1 MTPSQL
7 SEVLNRQSESICKF
21 LLPNGRRSGH
31 HWVAG
36 DVGGSAGQSLKIV
49 LEGDKVGVWS
59 DFHTGEVGGD
69 LIDLWRVVMGVSL
82 FEAMQQSA
90 NYAGVKQVDGYENRP
105 QRAYK
110 RPERPRNARKLN
122 PEGKVYAYLKSRG
135 LSDATLEDFQIGE
148 QDDKTILFPYKKGGQ
163 LYNTKYLSLERVD
176 GKKKC
181 WQEENPEPILFGWQA
196 LDTRYPNTRVV
207 VLTEG
212 ECFPGETEILTDEG
226 WIRLDRYQDG
236 RVAQWDH
243 GVISFVYPLARIEKE
258 YSGDLVR
265 YEQRGYLSITTP
277 NHNMIAIS
285 KSGEYYKHKAIDGSS
300 SVTDKIPR
308 CGVCDG
314 EGIELTYE
322 QIALCVAV
330 SADAAIDVR
339 KLSYAGGPPRKLP
352 VESRYARFGFKKQRK
367 VDRLRLILNEC
378 GIIASD
384 TEIAKGYRSICF
396 GLPDWVPGRILP
408 NEWIAQ
414 ATLEQR
420 EFILDELIHWD
431 GNSVPNRTMTE
442 YSSKYKENVDF
453 VQALC
458 FTSGRCSSIISRK
471 NSFGEWYKASILN
484 GKTTSSWQQLKEKRK
499 LIHHDG
505 MVYCV
510 QVPSGAILI
519 RQENKVSVSGNC
531 DAATYHQHG
540 IPALSIPNGGG
551 KGEHKQDW
559 IESDYEQLSR
569 FDTIFLSMDQD
580 DAGKEAEKEIIRRLG
595 ADRCRVV
602 ALPYKDAN
610 ECLMKGM
617 VNFNKYLLQAK
628 SLDPVELKPADYFTE
643 DVVECF
649 FPKPGTYRGMK
660 TPWESVSEAIRFN
673 RSELVVWSGFSGSG
687 KSQMLGQV
695 AIQGMLQGERFVI
708 CSLEMPAKKTLS
720 RMAKQLLG
728 DGTPTEAKV
737 REAMAWLRDKCWII
751 NVVGKMK
758 TDRILDDFKYAA
770 KRYDIHNFII
780 DSLTKCNIREDDY
793 EAQKCFVDEICDF
806 NHAYEA
812 TTHLVVHQRKP
823 SGNSER
829 PDKFGARGAAAIT
842 DEASSVLCVW
852 RPSQEE
858 DEDQSDSRFNTKK
871 KTTKKDHNGF
881 KVDSVL
887 YVDKN
892 RDSGVEGKFNLFFDP
907 NSLQFQEN
915 YGFVP
920 VNYMSIKTMPN
931 GEVDDGTF

>member
-21 LLPNGRRSGH
+21 LLPNGRKSGH

-36 DVGGSAGQSLKIV
+36 DVAGSSGQSLKIV

-59 DFHTGEVGGD
+59 DFHTGDVGGD
-69 LIDLWRVVMGVSL
+69 LIDLWRVVMGVSM

-90 NYAGVKQVDGYENRP
+90 NHAGVKQVDGYENRP

-148 QDDKTILFPYKKGGQ
+148 QDDKTILFPYKRGGQ

-196 LDTRYPNTRVV
+196 LDARYPNTRIVT
-207 VLTEG
+207 LTEG
-212 ECFPGETEILTDEG
+212 EL
-226 WIRLDRYQDG
+226 
-236 RVAQWDH
+236 
-243 GVISFVYPLARIEKE
+243 
-258 YSGDLVR
+258 
-265 YEQRGYLSITTP
+265 
-277 NHNMIAIS
+277 
-285 KSGEYYKHKAIDGSS
+285 
-300 SVTDKIPR
+300 
-308 CGVCDG
+308 
-314 EGIELTYE
+314 
-322 QIALCVAV
+322 
-330 SADAAIDVR
+330 
-339 KLSYAGGPPRKLP
+339 
-352 VESRYARFGFKKQRK
+352 
-367 VDRLRLILNEC
+367 
-378 GIIASD
+378 
-384 TEIAKGYRSICF
+384 
-396 GLPDWVPGRILP
+396 
-408 NEWIAQ
+408 
-414 ATLEQR
+414 
-420 EFILDELIHWD
+420 
-431 GNSVPNRTMTE
+431 
-442 YSSKYKENVDF
+442 
-453 VQALC
+453 
-458 FTSGRCSSIISRK
+458 
-471 NSFGEWYKASILN
+471 
-484 GKTTSSWQQLKEKRK
+484 
-499 LIHHDG
+499 
-505 MVYCV
+505 
-510 QVPSGAILI
+510 
-519 RQENKVSVSGNC
+519 

-617 VNFNKYLLQAK
+617 TNFNKYLVQAK
-628 SLDPVELKPADYFTE
+628 SLDPVELKSADYFTDKVIE
-643 DVVECF
+643 RF
-649 FPKPGTYRGMK
+649 YPKPGSYQGMK
-660 TPWESVSEAIRFN
+660 TPWASVSDAIKFN
-673 RSELVVWSGFSGSG
+673 RSELIVWSGYSGSG
-687 KSQMLGQV
+687 KSQILGQV
-695 AIQGMLQGERFVI
+695 AVQGMTQGERFVI
-708 CSLEMPAKKTLS
+708 CSLEMPSDVTLE
-720 RMAKQLLG
+720 RMAKQITG
-728 DGTPTEAKV
+728 EERPT
-737 REAMAWLRDKCWII
+737 RERLQEVMAWLRDKCWMVNI
-751 NVVGKMK
+751 VGKMK
-758 TDRILDDFKYAA
+758 TERIIDVFKYAA
-770 KRYDIHNFII
+770 KRYNIHNFIL

-793 EAQKCFVDEICDF
+793 DAQKCFVDELCDF
-806 NHAYEA
+806 NHANEA

-842 DEASSVLCVW
+842 DEASSVICVW

-858 DEDQSDSRFNTKK
+858 EEDQSDSRFNTKK

-887 YVDKN
+887 YIDKN
-892 RDSGVEGKFNLFFDP
+892 RERGIEGKFNLYFDTK
-907 NSLQFQEN
+907 SLQFQETRN
-915 YGFVP
+915 AVP
-920 VNYMSIKTMPN
+920 INYMNLNTMPN

>member
-21 LLPNGRRSGH
+21 LLPNGRKSGH

-90 NYAGVKQVDGYENRP
+90 NHAGVKQVDGYENRP

-196 LDTRYPNTRVV
+196 LDTRYPNTRIVT
-207 VLTEG
+207 LTEG
-212 ECFPGETEILTDEG
+212 EL
-226 WIRLDRYQDG
+226 
-236 RVAQWDH
+236 
-243 GVISFVYPLARIEKE
+243 
-258 YSGDLVR
+258 
-265 YEQRGYLSITTP
+265 
-277 NHNMIAIS
+277 
-285 KSGEYYKHKAIDGSS
+285 
-300 SVTDKIPR
+300 
-308 CGVCDG
+308 
-314 EGIELTYE
+314 
-322 QIALCVAV
+322 
-330 SADAAIDVR
+330 
-339 KLSYAGGPPRKLP
+339 
-352 VESRYARFGFKKQRK
+352 
-367 VDRLRLILNEC
+367 
-378 GIIASD
+378 
-384 TEIAKGYRSICF
+384 
-396 GLPDWVPGRILP
+396 
-408 NEWIAQ
+408 
-414 ATLEQR
+414 
-420 EFILDELIHWD
+420 
-431 GNSVPNRTMTE
+431 
-442 YSSKYKENVDF
+442 
-453 VQALC
+453 
-458 FTSGRCSSIISRK
+458 
-471 NSFGEWYKASILN
+471 
-484 GKTTSSWQQLKEKRK
+484 
-499 LIHHDG
+499 
-505 MVYCV
+505 
-510 QVPSGAILI
+510 
-519 RQENKVSVSGNC
+519 

-580 DAGKEAEKEIIRRLG
+580 EAGKEAEKEIIRRLG

-617 VNFNKYLLQAK
+617 INFNKYLLQAK

-649 FPKPGTYRGMK
+649 FPKPGTYQGMK
-660 TPWESVSEAIRFN
+660 TPWESVSDAIRFN

-871 KTTKKDHNGF
+871 KITKKDHNGF